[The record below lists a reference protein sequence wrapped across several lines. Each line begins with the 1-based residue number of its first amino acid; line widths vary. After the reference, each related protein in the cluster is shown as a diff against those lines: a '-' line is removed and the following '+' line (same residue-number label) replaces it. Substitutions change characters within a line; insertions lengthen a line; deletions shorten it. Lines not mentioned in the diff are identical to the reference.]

1 MYFKDLAHATV
12 GSVRLKFAGQA
23 EGTVRAAGLGL
34 EASFLK
40 GSVFSLEVFS

>member
-12 GSVRLKFAGQA
+12 GAVRLKFAGQA

>member
-12 GSVRLKFAGQA
+12 GAVRLKFAGQA
-23 EGTVRAAGLGL
+23 EGTVRVAGLGL

>member
-1 MYFKDLAHATV
+1 MYFKDLAHAIV
-12 GSVRLKFAGQA
+12 GAARLKSAGQA

-40 GSVFSLEVFS
+40 GSVFSLEVFC